1 MKLHKFKLNSIRTKI
16 IISLLGIC
24 IIPLIILGY
33 GANKQAKSILNEKL
47 KTTSQQTLLEV
58 NDGID
63 NYFNGFT
70 SMINML
76 SSNYNFMNAD
86 KNEPYSYTAAM
97 LKNVK
102 ESNKDIYNVYFATE
116 DDKFE
121 IYPNEKMPYG
131 YNPKEKNWYKKALE
145 GNHQVI
151 ITLPFEDAQTGKS
164 VVAIA
169 KAVERD
175 GNVIGV
181 CAMNVSLETLLEKIG
196 TKKIGN
202 SGYIFVSDIEGKNM
216 IVHPNEDLI
225 GTDNASKQL
234 FWEDMKTQDKGF
246 VTYDDNNSKMFGVYE
261 TNKATRWKLVASL
274 DEKEVINDTNS
285 ILITTLF
292 ITLFI
297 LLISIVLSLF
307 LSKDIAVNI
316 RKLEEVF
323 EKASKGDLTISI
335 TPSTKDEFKDLAYSF
350 NKMIKNISKLI
361 EDVTKSSGIVLK
373 TSLNLAGMSQEVT
386 ASVGEVARAIE
397 DVSQG
402 ATNQSQNVQNG
413 VSKINDLSDRLDK
426 ISENSYEMDKMSIT
440 TKELGTKGLSMV
452 DILIEKSR
460 KTKTSAN
467 EVSDIVQDMNKNTKI
482 INTISERISQITEQT
497 NLLALNA
504 SIESARAGEAGKGFA
519 VVAEEIRK
527 LADESKKSTEEIK
540 LIIVNIQ
547 EKSDAAVK
555 AIKAT
560 EEVVA
565 EQELSVT
572 SAQEIF
578 DEILKSIGV
587 ISDKVEE
594 VKLSISD
601 IDKSKQSAV
610 TEIENI
616 SAISQETAS
625 ASEEVTASTEE
636 ISAAMDKF
644 TEHADELKLLA
655 DKLNSE
661 LKRFRI
667 DQDLI

>member
-1 MKLHKFKLNSIRTKI
+1 MKLHKFKLNSIRSKI

-58 NDGID
+58 NDGIN
-63 NYFNGFT
+63 NYFNGFR
-70 SMINML
+70 SMITML
-76 SSNYNFMNAD
+76 SSNYNFMNSD

-102 ESNKDIYNVYFATE
+102 ESDKDIFSVYFATE
-116 DDKFE
+116 DGKFE
-121 IYPNEKMPYG
+121 VYPNEKMPYG
-131 YNPKEKNWYKKALE
+131 YNPKEKNWYKEALE

-151 ITLPFEDAQTGKS
+151 ITLPFQDAQTGKS

-175 GNVIGV
+175 GNIIGV
-181 CAMNVSLETLLEKIG
+181 CAMNVSLDTLLEKIG

-202 SGYIFVSDIEGKNM
+202 SGYIFISDIEGKNM

-225 GTDNASKQL
+225 GTDNASKQS
-234 FWEDMKTQDKGF
+234 FWEEAKIQDKGF
-246 VTYDDNNSKMFGVYE
+246 VTYEDNNTKMFGVYE
-261 TNKATRWKLVASL
+261 TNKATGWKLVASL

-285 ILITTLF
+285 ILVTTEIISLIIF
-292 ITLFI
+292 
-297 LLISIVLSLF
+297 LISIVLSLL
-307 LSKDIAVNI
+307 LSKGISQNI
-316 RKLEEVF
+316 NTLKEVF
-323 EKASKGDLTISI
+323 EKASEGDVTISI
-335 TPSTKDEFKDLAYSF
+335 KPYTKDEFMDLAYSF

-386 ASVGEVARAIE
+386 ASIGEVARAIE
-397 DVSQG
+397 NVSQG

-413 VSKINDLSDRLDK
+413 VSEINDLSDRLDK
-426 ISENSYEMDKMSIT
+426 ISGNSYEMDKLSAT

-452 DILIEKSR
+452 DILIEKSC
-460 KTKTSAN
+460 KTRTSAN

-482 INTISERISQITEQT
+482 INTISETISQITEQT

-547 EKSDAAVK
+547 RKSDEAVK

-578 DEILKSIGV
+578 FEIINSIGMM
-587 ISDKVEE
+587 SDKVEE
-594 VKLSISD
+594 VKLSILD
-601 IDKSKQSAV
+601 IDKSKRSVV

-644 TEHADELKLLA
+644 TEHADELKLLI

-667 DQDLI
+667 NETPI